1 MSSRYNHREV
11 EPKWRRRWDEAQIS
25 RALPPEEA
33 KDKPKAYILEM
44 FPYPSG
50 RIHVGHSRNYTMG
63 DVIARFRR
71 ANGYNVLHPM
81 GWDAFGLPAEN
92 AAIERGIHPKGWT
105 YDNIA
110 TMREQLKLLGLAID
124 WSREFATC
132 DPEYYK
138 HQQAMFL
145 AFWRQGLVY
154 RKKQKVN
161 WDPVDNTVLANEQV
175 VDGKG
180 WRSGAPVETRELE
193 QWMFKVTAYADDLL
207 QAIGRLEKWPDK
219 VRLMQSNWIGKSQG
233 AKIWWDIETAP
244 AFLPPPAGEVAE
256 RSEADGGASSTAPSD
271 RFAITSPVNGG
282 GKHEPCH
289 ARDPIEVY
297 TTRPDTLFGASF
309 LALAPDHPLTKAIAE
324 HRPDVAKFIEQC
336 AQLGT
341 SEADIE
347 KAEKFGVDLGVRVR
361 HPFDPDWIL
370 PVWGAN
376 FVLSTYGTGA
386 IFGSPAGDQRDLD
399 FANKYNLPFKPVVLP
414 PGADAATHTITDEA
428 FTDDGVIYNSGFLDG
443 LSTRDAIARAI
454 EALVKLGKGEATT
467 QWRLRDWGVSRQ
479 RYWGCPIPAIHCAKC
494 GVLPVPEKDLP
505 VRLPDDATFDTPGNP
520 LAHHP
525 TWKHVKCP
533 SCNGDAQRET
543 DTLDTFVDSSWYF
556 ARFTDPHNETAP
568 FDPKLANYWLPVDQ
582 YVGGVEHAVLHL
594 LYARFFTRAMRDCG
608 YFSSPARGRGV
619 ASKESDGGG
628 ISSGEPFASLF
639 TQGMVVHE
647 TYSLDRSELNAAFV
661 TARDAEPEGETST
674 GADAMRDQLIADFAE
689 RFEGKSAE
697 TLWLLPEEVEFKGGQ
712 TFLARTEV
720 PVTIGPIEKMSK
732 SKKNVVDLDAFVQDY
747 GADVARWFVLSDSPP
762 ERDVE
767 WTASGVKGAWNF
779 VQRVWS
785 LVEAHV
791 EGSAAPQATQARP
804 EAARSN
810 LDTSTPAGES
820 AGAPYALR
828 QLAHRAIQSVT
839 DDIEGFRFNVAIA
852 RCYELVNAIA
862 KLKGEDEAS
871 VFARGEALTIL
882 SQLIAPFMPHL
893 AEECWETIGGQG
905 FVATAPWPIADP
917 ALAARTTITLPIQVN
932 GKKRGE
938 IEAPVGAPEA
948 EVRELALALPSVAQF
963 LEGQT
968 IRKVI
973 VVPGRIVNIVAG

>member
-11 EPKWRRRWDEAQIS
+11 EPKWRARWAAAGID
-25 RALPPEEA
+25 RALSPEDA
-33 KDKPKAYILEM
+33 KGKKKAYVLEM

-71 ANGYNVLHPM
+71 SNGYNVLHPM

-92 AAIERGIHPKGWT
+92 AAMERGIHPKGWT

-110 TMREQLKLLGLAID
+110 AMREQLKLLGLAID
-124 WSREFATC
+124 WSREIATC
-132 DPEYYK
+132 DVAYYK

-145 AFWRQGLVY
+145 AFWKKGLVY

-193 QWMFKVTAYADDLL
+193 QWMFKVTAYAEDLL
-207 QAIGRLEKWPDK
+207 AALEKLDKWPDK
-219 VRLMQSNWIGKSQG
+219 VRLMQTNWIGKSQG
-233 AKIWWDIETAP
+233 AKIWWDIAEAP
-244 AFLPPPAGEVAE
+244 SFLPPSPPGE
-256 RSEADGGASSTAPSD
+256 S
-271 RFAITSPVNGG
+271 N
-282 GKHEPCH
+282 H

-324 HRPDVAKFIEQC
+324 HNPDVAKFIEQC

-347 KAEKFGVDLGVRVR
+347 KAPKFGVDLGVRVR

-399 FANKYNLPFKPVVLP
+399 FANKYKLPFKPVVLP
-414 PGADAATHTITDEA
+414 AGEDAATYTVTKDA
-428 FTDDGVIYNSGFLDG
+428 FTDDGTLYNSKFLDG
-443 LSTRDAIARAI
+443 LNTRDAVKAAIAELVKI
-454 EALVKLGKGEATT
+454 EAGEATT

-479 RYWGCPIPAIHCAKC
+479 RYWGCPIPAIHCATC
-494 GVLPVPEKDLP
+494 GVVPVPEKDLP
-505 VRLPDDATFDTPGNP
+505 IALPDDVTFDKDKPGNP
-520 LAHHP
+520 LDRHP
-525 TWKHVKCP
+525 TWKHTTCP
-533 SCNGDAQRET
+533 QCNAAATRET

-556 ARFTDPHNETAP
+556 ARFTDPNNENAP
-568 FDPKLANYWLPVDQ
+568 FDKKLAGYWLPVDQ

-594 LYARFFTRAMRDCG
+594 LYARFFTRGMRDCG
-608 YFSSPARGRGV
+608 FLEGPA
-619 ASKESDGGG
+619 D
-628 ISSGEPFASLF
+628 GEPFRSLF

-647 TYSLDRSELNAAFV
+647 TYFRESAPVPDGEWELLDNGFV
-661 TARDAEPEGETST
+661 VHKKSNKRLSWVTYLTGEITQVRFVATWLSPDEVTREGDRIIEPET
-674 GADAMRDQLIADFAE
+674 G
-689 RFEGKSAE
+689 
-697 TLWLLPEEVEFKGGQ
+697 LPVVVG
-712 TFLARTEV
+712 A
-720 PVTIGPIEKMSK
+720 IEKMSK
-732 SKKNVVDLDAFVQDY
+732 SKKNVVDLDAFVTDF

-767 WTASGVKGAWNF
+767 WTASGVRGSWAY

-785 LVEAHV
+785 LTEAH
-791 EGSAAPQATQARP
+791 GRPAPKPGDAAPNTANEG
-804 EAARSN
+804 EA
-810 LDTSTPAGES
+810 L
-820 AGAPYALR
+820 ALR

-839 DDIEGFRFNVAIA
+839 EDIESFRFNVAVA
-852 RCYELVNAIA
+852 RGYELVNAIA
-862 KLKGEDEAS
+862 KLKDDDEGA
-871 VFARGEALTIL
+871 VFARGEALRIL
-882 SQLIAPFMPHL
+882 AQLISPFMPHL
-893 AEECWETIGGQG
+893 AEECWETLGGEG
-905 FVATAPWPIADP
+905 FVAAARWPVADP
-917 ALAARTTITLPIQVN
+917 ALAARNTVTLPIQVN
-932 GKKRGE
+932 GKKRAE
-938 IEAPVGAPEA
+938 IEAPKGAAEA
-948 EVRELALALPSVAQF
+948 DIRELALQHVAVKPF
-963 LEGQT
+963 LEGVT
-968 IRKVI
+968 VRKVI
-973 VVPGRIVNIVAG
+973 VVADRIVNIVAN

>member
-1 MSSRYNHREV
+1 MSRYNHREV
-11 EPKWRRRWDEAQIS
+11 EPKWRERWAVSAID
-25 RALPPEEA
+25 RALSPEEA
-33 KDKPKAYILEM
+33 AGKPKAYILEM

-92 AAIERGIHPKGWT
+92 AAIERNIHPKGWT

-110 TMREQLKLLGLAID
+110 AMRDQLKLLGLAID
-124 WSREFATC
+124 WSRELATC
-132 DPEYYK
+132 DPAYYK

-207 QAIGRLEKWPDK
+207 QAIGGLDKWPDK

-233 AKIWWDIETAP
+233 AKIWWDI
-244 AFLPPPAGEVAE
+244 
-256 RSEADGGASSTAPSD
+256 ASAPS
-271 RFAITSPVNGG
+271 FLAQTPGG
-282 GKHEPCH
+282 EPCH

-324 HRPDVAKFIEQC
+324 HDPKVAKFIEEC
-336 AQLGT
+336 AHLGT

-347 KAEKFGVDLGVRVR
+347 KAPKFGVDLGVRVK
-361 HPFDPDWIL
+361 HPFDPSWEL

-399 FANKYNLPFKPVVLP
+399 FANKYGLPFKPVVLP
-414 PGADAATHTITDEA
+414 AGADPATYAVTTEA
-428 FTDDGVIYNSGFLDG
+428 FTDDGVAYNSQFLDG
-443 LSTRDAIARAI
+443 LPTRQALTRAI
-454 EALVKLGKGEATT
+454 EELVKRGAGEATT

-494 GVLPVPEKDLP
+494 GVVPAPVESLPIALPED
-505 VRLPDDATFDTPGNP
+505 VTFDKDKPGNP
-520 LAHHP
+520 LDRHP

-533 SCNGDAQRET
+533 QCSGEAQRET

-556 ARFTDPHNETAP
+556 ARFTDPNNENAP
-568 FDPKLANYWLPVDQ
+568 FDKKAASYWLPVDQ

-608 YFSSPARGRGV
+608 FLDGPAN
-619 ASKESDGGG
+619 
-628 ISSGEPFASLF
+628 GERFKSLF
-639 TQGMVVHE
+639 TLGMVVHE
-647 TYSLDRSELNAAFV
+647 TY
-661 TARDAEPEGETST
+661 
-674 GADAMRDQLIADFAE
+674 
-689 RFEGKSAE
+689 KSASGA
-697 TLWLLPEEVEFKGGQ
+697 WLLPEDTEIRDGARVELKTGAKVEVGD
-712 TFLARTEV
+712 
-720 PVTIGPIEKMSK
+720 IEKMSK
-732 SKKNVVDLDAFVQDY
+732 SKKNVVDLDAFVTDY

-779 VQRVWS
+779 VQRVWT
-785 LVEAHV
+785 LA
-791 EGSAAPQATQARP
+791 
-804 EAARSN
+804 
-810 LDTSTPAGES
+810 S
-820 AGAPYALR
+820 AGDLPSPTDAPPKTIMLGEPLALR

-839 DDIEGFRFNVAIA
+839 DDIENFRFNVAVA
-852 RCYELVNAIA
+852 RCYELVNGIA
-862 KLKGEDEAS
+862 KLKGDDDAS
-871 VFARGEALTIL
+871 RWVRGEALRIL
-882 SQLIAPFMPHL
+882 AQLISPFMPHL
-893 AEECWETIGGQG
+893 AEECWEALGGTG
-905 FVATAPWPIADP
+905 FVATAPWPVADP
-917 ALAARTTITLPIQVN
+917 QLTARTTVTLPIQVN

-938 IEAPVGAPEA
+938 IEAPKGAPEA
-948 EVRELALALPSVAQF
+948 DVRELALQHPLVVQF

-968 IRKVI
+968 VVKVI
-973 VVPGRIVNIVAG
+973 VVPDRIVNIVAN

>member
-11 EPKWRRRWDEAQIS
+11 EPKWRQRWAAAGIDRALSPDEA
-25 RALPPEEA
+25 
-33 KDKPKAYILEM
+33 KGKKKAYVLEM

-71 ANGYNVLHPM
+71 SNGYNVLHPM

-110 TMREQLKLLGLAID
+110 AMRAQLQLLGLMID
-124 WSREFATC
+124 WSRELATC
-132 DPEYYK
+132 DATYYK

-193 QWMFKVTAYADDLL
+193 QWMFKVTAYAEDLL
-207 QAIGRLEKWPDK
+207 AAIEKLEKWPDK
-219 VRLMQSNWIGKSQG
+219 VRLMQTNWIGKSQG
-233 AKIWWDIETAP
+233 AKIWWDIVEAP
-244 AFLPPPAGEVAE
+244 SFLPPSPPGE
-256 RSEADGGASSTAPSD
+256 P
-271 RFAITSPVNGG
+271 N
-282 GKHEPCH
+282 H

-324 HRPDVAKFIEQC
+324 HNPAVAKFIEEC
-336 AQLGT
+336 AHLGT

-347 KAEKFGVDLGVRVR
+347 KAPKFGVDLGVRVR

-386 IFGSPAGDQRDLD
+386 IFASPAGDQRDLD
-399 FANKYNLPFKPVVLP
+399 FANKYKLPFKPVVLP
-414 PGADAATHTITDEA
+414 PGADAATHTITTEA
-428 FTDDGVIYNSGFLDG
+428 FTDDGTIYNSQFLDG
-443 LSTRDAIARAI
+443 LSTREAIKAAIA
-454 EALVKLGKGEATT
+454 ELVKLGKGEATT

-494 GVLPVPEKDLP
+494 GVVPAPEDSLPIALPED
-505 VRLPDDATFDTPGNP
+505 VTFDKDKPGNP
-520 LAHHP
+520 LDRHP
-525 TWKHVKCP
+525 TWKHTTCP
-533 SCNGDAQRET
+533 TCNGAATRET

-556 ARFTDPHNETAP
+556 ARFTDPNNEAAP
-568 FDPKLANYWLPVDQ
+568 FDKKLASYWLPVDQ

-594 LYARFFTRAMRDCG
+594 LYARFFTRGMRDCG
-608 YFSSPARGRGV
+608 LLDGPA
-619 ASKESDGGG
+619 D
-628 ISSGEPFASLF
+628 GEPFRSLF

-647 TYSLDRSELNAAFV
+647 TY
-661 TARDAEPEGETST
+661 
-674 GADAMRDQLIADFAE
+674 
-689 RFEGKSAE
+689 KSASGA
-697 TLWLLPEEVEFKGGQ
+697 WLLPEETDVKDGKRFELKGG
-712 TFLARTEV
+712 AAVEV
-720 PVTIGPIEKMSK
+720 GAIEKMSK
-732 SKKNVVDLDAFVQDY
+732 SKKNVVDLDAFVTDF

-767 WTASGVKGAWNF
+767 WTASGVKGSWNY
-779 VQRVWS
+779 VQRVWT
-785 LVEAHV
+785 LTEAHGRPAPKPGAQAPASAN
-791 EGSAAPQATQARP
+791 EG
-804 EAARSN
+804 EA
-810 LDTSTPAGES
+810 L
-820 AGAPYALR
+820 ALR

-839 DDIEGFRFNVAIA
+839 DDIENFRFNVAVA
-852 RCYELVNAIA
+852 RGYELVNAIA
-862 KLKGEDEAS
+862 KLKGDDEGA
-871 VFARGEALTIL
+871 VFARGEALRIL
-882 SQLIAPFMPHL
+882 AQLISPFMPHL
-893 AEECWETIGGQG
+893 AEECWETLGGEG
-905 FVATAPWPIADP
+905 FVATAPWPVADP
-917 ALAARTTITLPIQVN
+917 ALAARNTVTLPIQVN
-932 GKKRGE
+932 GKKRAE
-938 IEAPVGAPEA
+938 IEAPKGAAEA
-948 EVRELALALPSVAQF
+948 DVRELALQHAAVKPF
-963 LEGQT
+963 LEGVT
-968 IRKVI
+968 VRKVI
-973 VVPGRIVNIVAG
+973 VVTDRIVNIVAN

>member
-11 EPKWRRRWDEAQIS
+11 EPKWRAKWDAAGID
-25 RALPPEEA
+25 RALSPEGA
-33 KDKPKAYILEM
+33 KDKKKAYVLEM

-71 ANGYNVLHPM
+71 SNGYNVLHPM

-92 AAIERGIHPKGWT
+92 AAMERGIHPKGWT

-110 TMREQLKLLGLAID
+110 AMREQLKLLGLMID
-124 WSREFATC
+124 WSRELATC
-132 DPEYYK
+132 DPAYYK

-145 AFWRQGLVY
+145 AFWEKGLVY

-207 QAIGRLEKWPDK
+207 GAIEKLDKWPDK

-233 AKIWWDIETAP
+233 AKIWWDIAEAP
-244 AFLPPPAGEVAE
+244 AFLPASPAGE
-256 RSEADGGASSTAPSD
+256 P
-271 RFAITSPVNGG
+271 N
-282 GKHEPCH
+282 H

-309 LALAPDHPLTKAIAE
+309 LALAPDHPLTKAIAK
-324 HRPDVAKFIEQC
+324 HNPAVAKFIDDC
-336 AQLGT
+336 AHLGT

-347 KAEKFGVDLGVRVR
+347 KAPKFGVDLGVRVR

-399 FANKYNLPFKPVVLP
+399 FANKYKLPFKPVVLP
-414 PGADAATHTITDEA
+414 PGADAATHAITTEA
-428 FTDDGVIYNSGFLDG
+428 FTDDGVIYNSRFLDG
-443 LSTRDAIARAI
+443 LSTRDAIKRAI
-454 EALVKLGKGEATT
+454 DELVKLGKGDATT

-494 GVLPVPEKDLP
+494 GVVPAPAESLPIALPED
-505 VRLPDDATFDTPGNP
+505 VTFDKDKPGNP
-520 LAHHP
+520 LDRHP

-533 SCNGDAQRET
+533 SCSGDAQRET

-556 ARFTDPHNETAP
+556 ARFTDPTNPDAP
-568 FDPKLANYWLPVDQ
+568 FDKKAASYWLPVDQ

-608 YFSSPARGRGV
+608 YLDGPAN
-619 ASKESDGGG
+619 
-628 ISSGEPFASLF
+628 GEPFASLF

-647 TYSLDRSELNAAFV
+647 TYKSHS
-661 TARDAEPEGETST
+661 
-674 GADAMRDQLIADFAE
+674 GA
-689 RFEGKSAE
+689 
-697 TLWLLPEEVEFKGGQ
+697 WLLPEETDLKDGKRVELN
-712 TFLARTEV
+712 TNAPIEV
-720 PVTIGPIEKMSK
+720 GAIEKMSK
-732 SKKNVVDLDAFVQDY
+732 SKKNVVDLDAFVQDF

-767 WTASGVKGAWNF
+767 WTASGVKGAWGF
-779 VQRVWS
+779 VQRVWT
-785 LVEAHV
+785 LVENHAHPAPH
-791 EGSAAPQATQARP
+791 EGAAAPAM
-804 EAARSN
+804 
-810 LDTSTPAGES
+810 
-820 AGAPYALR
+820 APDAHALR
-828 QLAHRAIQSVT
+828 QLAHRAIQAVT
-839 DDIEGFRFNVAIA
+839 EDIEHFRFNVAVA

-862 KLKGEDEAS
+862 KLKSEDAGS
-871 VFARGEALTIL
+871 LFARGEALRIL
-882 SQLIAPFMPHL
+882 TQLISPFMPHL
-893 AEECWETIGGQG
+893 AEECWARLGLVN
-905 FVATAPWPIADP
+905 FVAVEPWPVADP
-917 ALAARTTITLPIQVN
+917 ALAARNTVTLPIQVN
-932 GKKRGE
+932 GKKRAE
-938 IEAPVGAPEA
+938 IEAPKGAPEA
-948 EVRELALALPSVAQF
+948 DIRELALQHAAVKPF
-963 LEGQT
+963 LEGVT

-973 VVPGRIVNIVAG
+973 VVADRIVNIVAN